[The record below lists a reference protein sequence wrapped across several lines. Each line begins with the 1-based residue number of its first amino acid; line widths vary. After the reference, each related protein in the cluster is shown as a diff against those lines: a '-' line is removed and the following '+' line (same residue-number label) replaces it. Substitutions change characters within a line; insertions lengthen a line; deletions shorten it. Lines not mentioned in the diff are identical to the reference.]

1 MYEHRF
7 LIFAGTT
14 EGRMIA
20 EFLSKKDV
28 EVHVYVTA
36 DYGELMLPNGKNISV
51 RIQSLDEEQMYAL
64 MKEENYNMVIDA
76 THPYAKEVTANI
88 VAACIRSRMEYT
100 RLIRTKSGV
109 PMGNDIWYVDS
120 HEEAVEYL
128 NKGEGKVFLAA
139 GNKALPI
146 YCEGIDDITRLYA
159 RVLPSAKIIE
169 ECGKMGLN
177 GRHLICMQGPFS
189 TEINYAMFQEVGAS
203 YLVTGEAGKIG
214 GFEEKME
221 AARRAGMTAV
231 VIGRPVEETG
241 LPYEAVRSMLRRRYF
256 PEDPEVEK
264 EISII
269 GIGMGNPRQLTYEAR
284 EALNEAQ
291 ALVGAKRVLDALKD
305 THKPVYYALKPDD
318 ILAFI
323 NTNPQY
329 EKIAL
334 VYSGDI
340 GFFSGAKPVLD
351 SLEGWS
357 VKTYCGIPTI
367 AYLASRIQMSWESIK
382 LISLHGREGKICLEV
397 QQNQRVFALLG
408 GPDSVRNLCRSLI
421 DHGLSNVRIFVGERL
436 SYPDEK
442 ITEGTPEKLLMEEFD
457 PLAAVIIENPFPV
470 SADAQGIITHGLE
483 DGAFLRSEVPMTK
496 SEIRSIAISKMQLYR
511 NSVIYDIGAG
521 TGSVTIETALQSDM
535 GHVYAIE
542 QKPES
547 AALIRENIKKFSASN
562 VTVVEG
568 RAPEVFDGLER
579 PTHAFIGGSSGHM
592 SEILD
597 SLWKMNPEIRVVLT
611 TISLETLSDV
621 MRYIETR
628 DYISDDIIQVGI
640 SKARVLGRY
649 HLMSG
654 ESPIYIIT
662 LYKE

>member
-1 MYEHRF
+1 MYEHKF
-7 LIFAGTT
+7 LIFTGTV
-14 EGRMIA
+14 EGRMIT
-20 EFLSKKDV
+20 EFLSKKNV
-28 EVHVYVTA
+28 EVHIYA
-36 DYGELMLPNGKNISV
+36 MMDYNDSMLPDKENTIV
-51 RIQSLDEEQMYAL
+51 RIQCLDEEQMYEQ
-64 MKEENYNMVIDA
+64 MKKENYDMVIDA
-76 THPYAKEVTANI
+76 SHPYAKEVTANI

-100 RLIRTKSGV
+100 RLIRAKAGI

-128 NKGEGKVFLAA
+128 NKGEGKVFLST
-139 GNKALPI
+139 GSKTLQT
-146 YCEGIDDITRLYA
+146 YCEGIDDINRLYA
-159 RVLPSAKIIE
+159 RIRPLAKVIE
-169 ECGKMGLN
+169 ECGKVGIN
-177 GRHLICMQGPFS
+177 GKNMICMEGPFS
-189 TEINYAMFQEVGAS
+189 TEINYAMFQEVGAK
-203 YLVTGEAGKIG
+203 YLVTREAGKMG
-214 GFEEKME
+214 GFEEQIE
-221 AARRAGMTAV
+221 AARRGGMTAI

-291 ALVGAKRVLDALKD
+291 AIVGAKRVIDALKD
-305 THKPVYYALKPDD
+305 SHKPSYYAFKPDD
-318 ILAFI
+318 ILEFI
-323 NTNPQY
+323 NSNPQY

-351 SLEGWS
+351 SLHGWS
-357 VKTYCGIPTI
+357 IKMYCGIPTI
-367 AYLASRIQMSWESIK
+367 AYLASKIQMSWESIK
-382 LISLHGREGKICLEV
+382 LISLHGREGKISLEV

-408 GPDSVRNLCRSLI
+408 GPDSVKNLCRSLI
-421 DHGLSNVRIFVGERL
+421 DHGLSNVKIFVGERL
-436 SYPDEK
+436 SYTDER

-483 DGAFLRSEVPMTK
+483 NSAFLRSEVPMTK

-521 TGSVTIETALQSDM
+521 TGSVTIETALQADM

-547 AALIRENIKKFSASN
+547 AALIRENIKKFSVSN
-562 VTVVEG
+562 VTLVEG
-568 RAPEVFDGLER
+568 HAPEVFLGLEK
-579 PTHAFIGGSSGHM
+579 PTHAFIGGSSGQM
-592 SEILD
+592 KEILD
-597 SLWKMNPEIRVVLT
+597 SLWKINPEIRVVLN

-628 DYISDDIIQVGI
+628 EHIADDIIQVGI

-654 ESPIYIIT
+654 ENPIYIIT
-662 LYKE
+662 LYRK